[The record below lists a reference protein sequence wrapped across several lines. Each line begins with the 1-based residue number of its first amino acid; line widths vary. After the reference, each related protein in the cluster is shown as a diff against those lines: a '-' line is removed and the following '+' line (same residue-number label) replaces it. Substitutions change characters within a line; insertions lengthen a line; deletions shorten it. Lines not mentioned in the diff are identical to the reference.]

1 MLSLV
6 FTDAV
11 SGAAHRHASHPAAP
25 VLTFVSGAIAVSG
38 LTPRAN
44 VILFAVDR
52 EAVPYDVSVRN
63 HTMVQR
69 ADEDGATRF
78 ELKKPLSDWAIVA
91 VVDGTSGRY
100 AIESPAPVPLRLRVF
115 PSGFLKKKDADYM
128 FADLDLTWVEAIC
141 VRPGRGAWQM
151 FVVDGA
157 GFDADGLSDGRTVVD
172 AQQMK
177 RLAGEDESPLRFH
190 RRDVVIVIDPRS
202 MSVMAT
208 EVPE

>member
-1 MLSLV
+1 V
-6 FTDAV
+6 
-11 SGAAHRHASHPAAP
+11 
-25 VLTFVSGAIAVSG
+25 
-38 LTPRAN
+38 TPRAN

-69 ADEDGATRF
+69 ADEEGTTRF

-100 AIESPAPVPLRLRVF
+100 AIESPAPAPLRLREL
-115 PSGFLKKKDADYM
+115 PPGFLKKSAGDYM

-141 VRPGRGAWQM
+141 VRPGRGAWQT
-151 FVVDGA
+151 FVTDGA

-172 AQQMK
+172 AKQMR
-177 RLAGEDESPLRFH
+177 RLAGEDQSALRFNP
-190 RRDVVIVIDPRS
+190 RDVVIVIDPRS